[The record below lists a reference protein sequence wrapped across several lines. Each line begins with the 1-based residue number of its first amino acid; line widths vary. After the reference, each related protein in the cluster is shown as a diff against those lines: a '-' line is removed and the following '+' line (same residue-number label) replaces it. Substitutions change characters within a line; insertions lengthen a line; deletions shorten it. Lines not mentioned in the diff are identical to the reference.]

1 MPGKADTSGTH
12 LWLVL
17 MKAHQSLERYALR
30 NIGQTGLGFSDFA
43 VLEMLLHKGPLP
55 VNALGAGIPLTSG
68 SMTAAIDRLERR
80 RLVRRGIDSADRRA
94 RIVHL
99 TAEGRRLIG
108 VGFHAHQVAMES
120 AAEIVTQAERA
131 VLIRLLKKWGK
142 ATQEKLDSSPQK
154 GKTHV
159 SKTDKHR
166 SR

>member
-1 MPGKADTSGTH
+1 MPGKTDTSGTH

-30 NIGQTGLGFSDFA
+30 SIGQTGLGFSDFA

-80 RLVRRGIDSADRRA
+80 HLVRRGIDSADRRA

-99 TAEGRRLIG
+99 TAEGRRLIRI
-108 VGFHAHQVAMES
+108 GFQAHQVAMES
-120 AAEIVTQAERA
+120 AAETVTHAERA

-142 ATQEKLDSSPQK
+142 ATQQKLDSSPQK

-159 SKTDKHR
+159 WKTGKHR